1 MVNYY
6 SVLCV
11 FSMQPVA
18 WRRVN
23 VKHVLTL
30 FTVQYNLYGQI
41 ARVICTVNL
50 VNQIDLIESNKI
62 DLIESNESNK
72 IDLIESE
79 SNRIGIK

>member
-1 MVNYY
+1 
-6 SVLCV
+6 
-11 FSMQPVA
+11 MQPVA

-50 VNQIDLIESNKI
+50 VNKIDLIESNKI

-79 SNRIGIK
+79 SNRIRIKSNQIMHDRIFI